1 MTQHINITLQFTHRK
16 YNLIINPLIYESYLK
31 ISTSRI
37 YYQEKNGAEL
47 ETFSSDLRYFNVT
60 NKQISIWFLFSE
72 DYIQKQLG
80 LCFN

>member
-16 YNLIINPLIYESYLK
+16 YYLIINPLIYKSYLK

-37 YYQEKNGAEL
+37 YSQEKIGAEL
-47 ETFSSDLRYFNVT
+47 DTFSSDLRYFNVT

>member
-1 MTQHINITLQFTHRK
+1 MEVTLKLALQ
-16 YNLIINPLIYESYLK
+16 ESTIKKKL
-31 ISTSRI
+31 
-37 YYQEKNGAEL
+37 EKNW
-47 ETFSSDLRYFNVT
+47 TQFSSDLRYFNVT